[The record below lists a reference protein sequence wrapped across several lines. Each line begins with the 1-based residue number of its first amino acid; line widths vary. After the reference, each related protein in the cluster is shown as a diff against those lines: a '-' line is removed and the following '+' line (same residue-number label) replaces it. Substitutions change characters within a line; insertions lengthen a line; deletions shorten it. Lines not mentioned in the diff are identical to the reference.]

1 MHLIRYDLSQHC
13 NRVLRLVFDFR
24 GGLYVLWHRLN
35 YCTIYNCTC
44 RCHWPMIYG
53 PNCNNGYDIGCVARV
68 SAYSLIVFVTHIE
81 MMPGNFKAF
90 HLYYKVTIDS
100 APNDTTNKCTLES
113 QTESFSWWK
122 WYLGAIRKI
131 AQKPIKYQSN
141 TCIPLLLRISYECFD
156 EGKRNS
162 NVPTNNM
169 IMKRPFQLLCV
180 GLCRFLSIYVQM
192 MVENQSLI
200 GLNWVTLFYEFRL
213 WI

>member
-131 AQKPIKYQSN
+131 ARKTHKIPIEYMHSASITDKLWVFWWRKKKFECSN
-141 TCIPLLLRISYECFD
+141 KQHDYEKTISVALRRS
-156 EGKRNS
+156 
-162 NVPTNNM
+162 
-169 IMKRPFQLLCV
+169 
-180 GLCRFLSIYVQM
+180 LSISVDLCP
-192 MVENQSLI
+192 ND
-200 GLNWVTLFYEFRL
+200 GGKPKFD
-213 WI
+213 WIKLGNIVLRV